1 MVKGKAP
8 PSKKGQTA
16 ITSFFKNP
24 TAGSKGESSKAARPT
39 KKTTKKVVKKRVD
52 GDENMTKDDGAEA
65 DDDEDANDAAD
76 DDGSEYEAPAGEA
89 SEEDPSDEGEPEADD
104 DAIVEDD
111 DVSDIE
117 SEIVKEKKTAKK
129 RTGGKAAKEEEDV
142 SKYPPIHEIPAIFH
156 DLVGRASGMKKV
168 AQHLQGRKM
177 RVATMC
183 SGTESPLLALELI
196 RRSIVDHHNIN
207 LEFEHVFSCEIEPFK
222 QAYIERN
229 FSPPILFRDV
239 CELGGDKAHTAY
251 GARAVVPG
259 DVDLLVAGTSC
270 VDYSN
275 LNNEKKDIEEGGE
288 SGRTFHGM
296 MGWVKRHR
304 PPLVILE
311 NVCGAPWD
319 KVKKKFE
326 AIGYSAA
333 HLRVDTKKFYIPHTR
348 TRVYLL
354 AVDSRG
360 SSVPGQ
366 WLGMV
371 NSLKRSASSFL
382 DAFLLPSDDPRI
394 QQARERLVKE
404 SFNAVDR
411 RTGRTDWT
419 RCESRHQ
426 RARLEEEL
434 GSKRPLTNWEDGT
447 QFTRVHYIILRSQT
461 MLQAVRVNFSTS
473 LGTIG
478 VSGRLSVYGT

>member
-1 MVKGKAP
+1 MAKGKAP

-24 TAGSKGESSKAARPT
+24 TAATNGESSKAANPT
-39 KKTTKKVVKKRVD
+39 KRTTKKVVKKRVD
-52 GDENMTKDDGAEA
+52 DDENMTKDNGAEA

-76 DDGSEYEAPAGEA
+76 DDGSEYEAPAGEP
-89 SEEDPSDEGEPEADD
+89 SEEEPSDEGEPEAED

-111 DVSDIE
+111 DVSDVVQE
-117 SEIVKEKKTAKK
+117 VVKEKKTAKK
-129 RTGGKAAKEEEDV
+129 RAAAKAKEEEDV

-156 DLVGRASGMKKV
+156 DLVGRAPGMKKV

-251 GARAVVPG
+251 GARAVIPG

-319 KVKKKFE
+319 KVVTKFE
-326 AIGYSAA
+326 KVGYSAA

-360 SSVPGQ
+360 SSVPTQ
-366 WLGMV
+366 WLSMV

-447 QFTRVHYIILRSQT
+447 HFARIRRIMRCSQYI
-461 MLQAVRVNFSTS
+461 V
-473 LGTIG
+473 
-478 VSGRLSVYGT
+478 